1 MWASTFDS
9 PLGPLRLV
17 CNDDALLGL
26 YFPEHS
32 PTPVYIASDGTHPIL
47 DDSQRQLT
55 EWFDGRRTRFELPLA
70 ISGTPFQQAVW
81 AALGDIEHGHTVTY
95 GALAARLGRP
105 TASRPIGAAVG
116 RNPLSIIIPC
126 HRVVGRDGRLTGYAG
141 GVWRKRWLLAHETSS
156 GALFDRSSSHPT

>member
-32 PTPVYIASDGTHPIL
+32 PTPAYIASDGTHPIL
-47 DDSQRQLT
+47 DDSQRQLA

-70 ISGTPFQQAVW
+70 TSGTPFQQAVW

-105 TASRPIGAAVG
+105 TASRAIGAAVG

-126 HRVVGRDGRLTGYAG
+126 HRVVGRNGRLTGYAG

-156 GALFDRSSSHPT
+156 GALFDRSSNRST